1 MLAWPAKRGSSMPES
16 GKPQQRLSLRP
27 IEIPGLGSAKSD
39 WDRAEQI
46 NADLYRDLKK
56 VVSDQLERVFDYRY
70 CDIEPDFPGFVHIYH
85 DLAQQIPADT
95 TVLDLGCAY
104 AAQGWY
110 FRHHKAYIG
119 VDFVDTKARFC
130 FPNTQHIVSNIKTFL
145 DEVEAGTRTI
155 PGPVFAIMSYVPVL
169 QDVEERVQKLFPDH
183 FVYYPRSAPSMIRLH
198 PRPARPEMDD
208 PLSGPS
214 P

>member
-1 MLAWPAKRGSSMPES
+1 MPENR
-16 GKPQQRLSLRP
+16 KPQQRLSLRP

-46 NADLYRDLKK
+46 NADLYRDLEKA
-56 VVSDQLERVFDYRY
+56 VPDQLERVFDYRY
-70 CDIEPDFPGFVHIYH
+70 CDIEPDFLGFVHIYH

-130 FPNTQHIVSNIKTFL
+130 FPNTQHIVGNIKTFL
-145 DEVEAGTRTI
+145 DEVEAGTRAI

-169 QDVEERVQKLFPDH
+169 QDVEERVQRLFPDH

-198 PRPARPEMDD
+198 PRPTRPETDD
-208 PLSGPS
+208 PSSGPS